1 MKKQLVSL
9 AVAAALVSPL
19 AAQAGTQIYGKLHV
33 SIDDRLDDSDAT
45 DGWDVVSRASRLG
58 FKGSEDLG
66 NGLKAIWKLE
76 FQIAMADSDGS
87 VGGEGGNTLVKAR
100 NMYVGFAGG
109 WGTFLY
115 GRHDTPFKIS
125 TGRLD
130 KFVDTLADYNGSL
143 GPGFQ
148 DIRADNAIAYISPS
162 FAGLTIAAAIVPAG
176 NTTLARNTTTVIDTS
191 GNPVTIDQ
199 GPQGNPDSDGLADT
213 YSIALMYS
221 NGPLYLAAA
230 YETLD
235 QELLSATATDSADKW
250 RIGAG
255 FTLGAF
261 DIGAIYEDQ
270 QDVATIWQI
279 QASFAMGN
287 NVIKAA
293 YGQNDSDIIDNTD
306 NSYAIGVDH
315 NFSKRTK
322 AYLLYAATD
331 NDVDNTDQSGFSFGI
346 VHKF

>member
-1 MKKQLVSL
+1 MNKKLLPL
-9 AVAAALVSPL
+9 AVAAAIATPMV
-19 AAQAGTQIYGKLHV
+19 AQAADVTTYGKLHV
-33 SIDDRLDDSDAT
+33 SIDDRQDDSNAT
-45 DGWDVVSRASRLG
+45 DGWDVVSRASRIG
-58 FKGSEDLG
+58 FKGVEDLG
-66 NGLKAIWKLE
+66 GGLKAIWKLE
-76 FQIAMADSDGS
+76 FQIAMADADGS
-87 VGGEGGNTLVKAR
+87 VGGESGNTLVKSR

-130 KFVDTLADYNGSL
+130 KFVDTLADYNGPL

-176 NTTLARNTTTVIDTS
+176 NTTLSRNSTTVLDTS
-191 GNPVTIDQ
+191 GQPVTIDQ

-221 NGPLYLAAA
+221 NGPLYAAAA

-235 QELLSATATDSADKW
+235 QELLSTTATDSADKW
-250 RIGAG
+250 RLGAG

-261 DIGAIYEDQ
+261 DVGLIYEDQ

-293 YGQNDSDIIDNTD
+293 YGEHDFDNAGTD
-306 NSYAIGVDH
+306 DSYAVGLDH

-322 AYLLYAATD
+322 AYILYAATD
-331 NDVDNTDQSGFSFGI
+331 KDIANTDLSGFSFGI

>member
-76 FQIAMADSDGS
+76 FQIAMADSDG
-87 VGGEGGNTLVKAR
+87 VITGESGNTLVKAR

-115 GRHDTPFKIS
+115 GRHDTPYKIS

-162 FAGLTIAAAIVPAG
+162 FAGLTIAAAIVAPG
-176 NTTLARNTTTVIDTS
+176 NHANS
-191 GNPVTIDQ
+191 EA
-199 GPQGNPDSDGLADT
+199 DGLADT
-213 YSIALMYS
+213 YSIAAMYS

-230 YETLD
+230 YENLD
-235 QELLSATATDSADKW
+235 QDLLGVSDDADKW

-293 YGQNDSDIIDNTD
+293 YGQNDSDTTDNTD